1 MSNQYRKKPV
11 VIQAVQFTE
20 AMRDANLFDGKP
32 LPEGMKRG
40 RAEYPP
46 GRRQVYSSYFY
57 IETLEG
63 RMEVSVG
70 DWIITGVKGEH
81 YPCKPDIFA
90 ATYEDVAAR
99 ELDVEAERREDI
111 LRAALIEARS
121 AMGHPD
127 NIAAIDTALSR
138 AARRAAQGTA
148 PESAQVST
156 EQAGDAWISVEDERK
171 PDIGEVVLLYVRTQ
185 KRGWLGD
192 IECQS
197 EAAQVEMGEYRR
209 GESAEMSY
217 FDCYAS
223 PIGDN
228 DWVTHWRRMPAAP
241 SPNNSPVGAEK
252 EPK

>member
-40 RAEYPP
+40 RADYHP

-99 ELDVEAERREDI
+99 ELDVEAERRAYI
-111 LRAALIEARS
+111 KACPWSVWTVNAWTARQEQEFKVW
-121 AMGHPD
+121 
-127 NIAAIDTALSR
+127 L
-138 AARRAAQGTA
+138 AARRASPA
-148 PESAQVST
+148 PVST
-156 EQAGDAWISVEDERK
+156 EQAGDAWRLVPINPTPEMLSAARNAPLPMVALDSISAQQDLMNKSR
-171 PDIGEVVLLYVRTQ
+171 YTAM
-185 KRGWLGD
+185 LG
-192 IECQS
+192 
-197 EAAQVEMGEYRR
+197 
-209 GESAEMSY
+209 
-217 FDCYAS
+217 
-223 PIGDN
+223 
-228 DWVTHWRRMPAAP
+228 AAP
-241 SPNNSPVGAEK
+241 SPNKSPIGADK
-252 EPK
+252 ELK

>member
-40 RAEYPP
+40 RAEYHP

-99 ELDVEAERREDI
+99 ELDVEAERRDPVAWMCVGSVEPEFTADA
-111 LRAALIEARS
+111 LLAGYWMRKGRTVTPLYEAA
-121 AMGHPD
+121 P
-127 NIAAIDTALSR
+127 
-138 AARRAAQGTA
+138 
-148 PESAQVST
+148 VST
-156 EQAGDAWISVEDERK
+156 EQAEDAWI
-171 PDIGEVVLLYVRTQ
+171 
-185 KRGWLGD
+185 
-192 IECQS
+192 
-197 EAAQVEMGEYRR
+197 EYRAGPDDIWQKAPR
-209 GESAEMSY
+209 SELLQIVCNG
-217 FDCYAS
+217 F
-223 PIGDN
+223 
-228 DWVTHWRRMPAAP
+228 WVRAP
-241 SPNNSPVGAEK
+241 SPNNSPVGGKGEQ
-252 EPK
+252 